1 MSMTVAVLVPIVIGW
16 AAVAGYCYA
25 VMRRRRQRRAE
36 WEAAA
41 AGLRDLDRELDRL
54 WAREQLRRRR

>member
-16 AAVAGYCYA
+16 AAVAGYCYV
-25 VMRRRRQRRAE
+25 VMHRRRQWRAE

-41 AGLRDLDRELDRL
+41 AGLRDLDRQLDRV
-54 WAREQLRRRR
+54 WASERLRRRR